1 MTERYKDDDDDDDD
15 DALCFYCEER
25 QTGRRMIMSRAFRR
39 MPAVDLRRV
48 QTGKQGKTALCLIH
62 VASYTHNVYVS
73 ESYFFNVK
81 SLVVSVTTGRKVKC

>member
-1 MTERYKDDDDDDDD
+1 MMMMMIMMMHSAFIVKK
-15 DALCFYCEER
+15 R

-62 VASYTHNVYVS
+62 VASLHA
-73 ESYFFNVK
+73 
-81 SLVVSVTTGRKVKC
+81 